1 MTRSLKLR
9 LAQMIVLSLL
19 AQPLAASAGSKTDET
34 NSSSNNKGQV
44 QKNKQE
50 VFTDDDL
57 KEEQV
62 RGKWKLGSSADLK
75 QPQDPSV
82 PVVLAYTVTFY
93 GQGKYTGRLKISEA
107 KIENRSP
114 KPTQSLQL
122 RWFIVNREEPE
133 AVMLEGLMP
142 SFEVRIEPYSASEV
156 DIPPIYFNK
165 IVKPLLKDGELNG
178 NLLLMVGVQEVQF
191 ADGMKWQ
198 RSPQTSF
205 MKISFAGEPY
215 WTAKSYPL
223 LFYNF
228 SLERNLK
235 SQSLN
240 SAPAKNSRS

>member
-1 MTRSLKLR
+1 
-9 LAQMIVLSLL
+9 MIVLSLL
-19 AQPLAASAGSKTDET
+19 AQPLAASAGAKTDET

-62 RGKWKLGSSADLK
+62 REKWKLGSSADLK

-114 KPTQSLQL
+114 KPTQSLRL

-142 SFEVRIEPYSASEV
+142 PFEVRIEPYSASEV

-198 RSPQTSF
+198 RSLQ
-205 MKISFAGEPY
+205 
-215 WTAKSYPL
+215 WQ
-223 LFYNF
+223 
-228 SLERNLK
+228 RHD
-235 SQSLN
+235 
-240 SAPAKNSRS
+240 R